1 MKRMAYARDKYA
13 DLAKKTSG
21 SLDESLK
28 ENESIK
34 SKLNELLMKTKAEKT
49 AVKQKF
55 DMLRTVKPWTTIQ
68 FK

>member
-1 MKRMAYARDKYA
+1 MAYARDKYA
-13 DLAKKTSG
+13 DLAKKTSE

-49 AVKQKF
+49 AVK
-55 DMLRTVKPWTTIQ
+55 
-68 FK
+68 